1 MEPDTL
7 HFTTEVDPTGAVI
20 IAAEGYLDAEGGAR
34 LGREAD
40 AAVAAGHT
48 HLLIDLEE
56 VVLFNCAGAREML
69 AALEELRQSGGHV
82 DVVGVHPP
90 LRRALHFSA

>member
-7 HFTTEVDPTGAVI
+7 HLTTEVDPTGAVI

-48 HLLIDLEE
+48 RVLIDLEE

-69 AALEELRQSGGHV
+69 AALEQLRRSGGHV
-82 DVVGVHPP
+82 DFVGVRQP
-90 LRRALHFSA
+90 LERALHFSA

>member
-1 MEPDTL
+1 MESDAL
-7 HFTTEVDPTGAVI
+7 HLTTEVDPTGAVI

-48 HLLIDLEE
+48 RVLIDLEE

-69 AALEELRQSGGHV
+69 AALEQLRRSGGHV
-82 DVVGVHPP
+82 EFLGVRQP
-90 LRRALHFSA
+90 LERALHFSA

>member
-1 MEPDTL
+1 MESDTL
-7 HFTTEVDPTGAVI
+7 QLTTEVDPTGAVI

-40 AAVAAGHT
+40 AAVASGHT

-56 VVLFNCAGAREML
+56 VVLFNCAGARQML
-69 AALEELRQSGGHV
+69 AALDELRECGGHV
-82 DVVGVHPP
+82 DFVGVRQP
-90 LRRALHFSA
+90 LRRALHFAA